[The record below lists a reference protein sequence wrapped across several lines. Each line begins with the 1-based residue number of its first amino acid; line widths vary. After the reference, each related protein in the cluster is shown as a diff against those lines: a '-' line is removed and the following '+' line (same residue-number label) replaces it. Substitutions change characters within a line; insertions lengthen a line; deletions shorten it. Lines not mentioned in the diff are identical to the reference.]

1 LQIEAGNVS
10 RMAEKIGLER
20 THLHRK
26 LKQLGIK
33 ISKKY
38 DENEQ

>member
-1 LQIEAGNVS
+1 MEAGNVS
-10 RMAEKIGLER
+10 RVAEKIGVER

-33 ISKKY
+33 VSKNSG
-38 DENEQ
+38 ESES